1 MSYEPADAVGIEPC
15 EAVRLARVQAG
26 FLQPVG
32 LRIQRGWRTS
42 RAPALAGPPG
52 SNRGCASAASPSTSG
67 ERRTRIPGG
76 RPPSRLPSGAAPL
89 AGSFSMI
96 VRHSGYAEHH
106 AESGRLERHGR
117 SRALVSSEAQHP
129 GWFTLPGTPGGICT
143 LTPLPGHRFLRPARL
158 HSATS
163 AWSDRRDSNSRCDLG
178 KVAC

>member
-1 MSYEPADAVGIEPC
+1 MRQESNLQGREARPGSSQVPVSQPDCASIADGGG
-15 EAVRLARVQAG
+15 LAP
-26 FLQPVG
+26 QPLWAHPGSSRG
-32 LRIQRGWRTS
+32 LR
-42 RAPALAGPPG
+42 LG
-52 SNRGCASAASPSTSG
+52 SFTIH
-67 ERRTRIPGG
+67 ERRTENSNPSGS
-76 RPPSRLPSGAAPL
+76 PPSRLPSGAGTL
-89 AGSFSMI
+89 AGSFSI
-96 VRHSGYAEHH
+96 AVGRLGYTEHP